1 MKNISLPGQ
10 GNDNHYLQSEVD
22 KSKAKEYCKIYKDV
36 IVSAIAK
43 LEKSPINHLTYKLHN
58 SLKVIKGKQYNENT
72 GSLKV
77 SELIKDKYDTYDEIL
92 PQLPPPF
99 FSTELTYKKRGKNDM
114 SEEISLQSMSSGERQ
129 MLHGLSYILY
139 HIKNIAES
147 KDEND
152 KRIVSYHHINLIFD
166 EAELYYHPE
175 FQRKFVKGLLE
186 NLSYLH
192 INKTII
198 RSINIIIIT
207 HSPFILSDIPQSNV
221 LFLDRENVSKE
232 EMPQTLGANIYD
244 LLKSGFFLDYAIGDV
259 VQKKLRD
266 ILDIYYLDDDNSK
279 KKVLFKKNKDEI
291 WYTISHLGEEYLH
304 KKFEVIYHQMEVA
317 FLDKSEWN
325 KRTEDQIKS
334 LEEEILRLKKQLEI
348 YEKN

>member
-1 MKNISLPGQ
+1 
-10 GNDNHYLQSEVD
+10 
-22 KSKAKEYCKIYKDV
+22 
-36 IVSAIAK
+36 
-43 LEKSPINHLTYKLHN
+43 
-58 SLKVIKGKQYNENT
+58 LKVIKGKQYNENT

-139 HIKNIAES
+139 HIKDIAES